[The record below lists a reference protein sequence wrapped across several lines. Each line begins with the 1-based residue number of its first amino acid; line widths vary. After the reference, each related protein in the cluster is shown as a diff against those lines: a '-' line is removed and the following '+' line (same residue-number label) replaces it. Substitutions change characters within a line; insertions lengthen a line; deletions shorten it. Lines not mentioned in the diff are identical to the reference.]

1 MKENA
6 LTWGDLELDSVF
18 LYIKKSAEVIVP
30 IYWKMESGIEYKKCT
45 GWFHLLGRTERQVV
59 SNSIRKLSGLF
70 GSSLILNYDKGVI
83 GVKSDDADI

>member
-1 MKENA
+1 
-6 LTWGDLELDSVF
+6 
-18 LYIKKSAEVIVP
+18 
-30 IYWKMESGIEYKKCT
+30 MESRNEILSERDGSVDK
-45 GWFHLLGRTERQVV
+45 GRAERQVV